1 VKAFLQCT
9 KYNPQQYIKKVVQKL
24 LLNFCSKVEQFVT
37 FKTKNLCFKMNL
49 KNVTY
54 LICNHQ
60 NNLKSLERKII
71 VDNSNFKM
79 YISQR
84 NKAKYLVRK
93 PCFSVVHSNGRYKR
107 KPKSNRQIIRDGSTN
122 SMTPAD
128 RGGAGGPDSGGAGG
142 PDSCGAVEGPVEG
155 EGGVEKVGVE
165 TGAKMGA
172 GAGPDPVIS
181 SKPAHMT
188 QNDKIS
194 ASIIHHTWK
203 FEKTKCQS
211 NVKPKQV

>member
-1 VKAFLQCT
+1 
-9 KYNPQQYIKKVVQKL
+9 
-24 LLNFCSKVEQFVT
+24 
-37 FKTKNLCFKMNL
+37 M
-49 KNVTY
+49 TY

-93 PCFSVVHSNGRYKR
+93 PCFSVVHSNERYKR
-107 KPKSNRQIIRDGSTN
+107 KPKSDRQIIRDGSTN

-128 RGGAGGPDSGGAGG
+128 RGGAGGADG
-142 PDSCGAVEGPVEG
+142 CGAVEGPVEG
-155 EGGVEKVGVE
+155 EGGVEKVGVA

-172 GAGPDPVIS
+172 GAGADPVIS

-203 FEKTKCQS
+203 RPSLRKQNVSQMSSPSKFEKNLCMS
-211 NVKPKQV
+211 NAKLNFKALPKAG